1 MGSLSCLL
9 GGLQLIGHKDS
20 VWSLQ
25 HHAHLPV
32 SQAVLPENCGPEYR
46 RILVVRFLPEF
57 VGEKHSLR
65 LGYSSSFVWFE
76 RIWAVYLSNLCDI
89 YIRYTV
95 HIT

>member
-32 SQAVLPENCGPEYR
+32 SQAVLPENFASFFEGFGA
-46 RILVVRFLPEF
+46 LVVGWLFGFLLEF
-57 VGEKHSLR
+57 VGEKHSLKV
-65 LGYSSSFVWFE
+65 GYSSSLV
-76 RIWAVYLSNLCDI
+76 
-89 YIRYTV
+89 
-95 HIT
+95 